1 MSESIETTPV
11 VKLENPPAGSGQ
23 TPVTPPEGDPGT
35 PSNIPYARFK
45 EILDAK
51 KELETKL
58 AKVKDD
64 QDKARKDDLEKKGEY
79 KKLLDEQSQLLTAF
93 KTKAD
98 QYDAYIES
106 RKTELLEKLPEDKR
120 AKFQSASLELLE
132 ETVKLITIA
141 NPISTNRAL
150 GGVFGGYK
158 SLMEA
163 TEAKMKGKLT
173 DEQFGQIRSQFLSAA
188 YTSHNR

>member
-1 MSESIETTPV
+1 MSEEKSEQDVKNAETSTKDVKDKTV
-11 VKLENPPAGSGQ
+11 VADDTSE
-23 TPVTPPEGDPGT
+23 T

-51 KELETKL
+51 KGLEAKL

-64 QDKARKDDLEKKGEY
+64 QEKARKDDLEKKGEY
-79 KKLLDEQSQLLTAF
+79 KKLFDEQSELLTAF
-93 KTKAD
+93 KTKAE
-98 QYDAYIES
+98 QYDTYIES

-120 AKFQSASLELLE
+120 EKFQSASLELLE
-132 ETVKLITIA
+132 ETVKLITIT
-141 NPISTNRAL
+141 NPKSTNKAQ

-163 TEAKMKGKLT
+163 TEAKMKGELT
-173 DEQFGQIRSQFLSAA
+173 NEQFGKIRSQFIQSAHA
-188 YTSHNR
+188 SHNR